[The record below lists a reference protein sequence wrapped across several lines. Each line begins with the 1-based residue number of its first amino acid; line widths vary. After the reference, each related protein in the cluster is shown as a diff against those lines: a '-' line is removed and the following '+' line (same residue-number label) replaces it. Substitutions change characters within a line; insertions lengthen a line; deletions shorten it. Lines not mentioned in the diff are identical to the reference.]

1 MARWP
6 KKRLIGLILLVLGVC
21 LLIVSYTTAQPY
33 KAAVQAEGGKF
44 EAKLLTAEAE
54 AIIQEHTSAETGEV
68 IGMDFATKL
77 KVFVLKNYLS
87 MTAIGFILVILG
99 VALFGVSF
107 FEEGKANELT
117 RKYTMVLALLAVL
130 VFFFIVSEGKT
141 LLPANINNLIAQNGY
156 VFVLAAGML
165 CCILTGGNIDLS
177 VGSVVCFTAAIGCK
191 LMTFGWG
198 MVPTVLVMLLVGLAI
213 GTFQGF
219 WIAKVHVPA
228 FIATLSGMYAFRGFS
243 NIVLQGETVAI
254 SNTAFLNT
262 FGGGADC
269 YVPDFIRSLTGM
281 EGKLNLTC
289 LVLGVAAALVFAGL
303 TVRRIL
309 VQKKLGIQQSIA
321 GQIIGT
327 TVICAVVVWLTL
339 QLAKLK
345 GIPTVLIWIA
355 LVLGIYQYI
364 TTKTAMGRHL
374 YAVGGNEKAT
384 ALSGVNTRNVYWFAY
399 ANIGMLA
406 GLAGVLTAA
415 RAKGIDPTYGEG
427 YEMDAIASC
436 FIGGAS
442 AYGGTGKVSGMII
455 GATLMGVINQGMRIM
470 AVDSNY
476 QKVVKGIVLLVA
488 VMFDVMSKRQ
498 KR

>member
-1 MARWP
+1 MTMKAS
-6 KKRLIGLILLVLGVC
+6 K
-21 LLIVSYTTAQPY
+21 VS
-33 KAAVQAEGGKF
+33 
-44 EAKLLTAEAE
+44 
-54 AIIQEHTSAETGEV
+54 
-68 IGMDFATKL
+68 
-77 KVFVLKNYLS
+77 
-87 MTAIGFILVILG
+87 
-99 VALFGVSF
+99 SF
-107 FEEGKANELT
+107 FQ
-117 RKYTMVLALLAVL
+117 KYTMVLALVL
-130 VFFFIVSEGKT
+130 VTAFFAWRTGGKT
-141 LLPANINNLIAQNGY
+141 LLPANLNNLIAQNGY
-156 VFVLAAGML
+156 VFVLASGML
-165 CCILTGGNIDLS
+165 LCILTGGNIDLS
-177 VGSVVCFTAAIGCK
+177 VGSVVCFTAAVGCK
-191 LMTFGWG
+191 LMKFGWN
-198 MVPTVLVMLLVGLAI
+198 MWLTVLVMLAIGLAV
-213 GTFQGF
+213 GAFQGF
-219 WIAKVHVPA
+219 WIAKVNVPA

-254 SNTAFLNT
+254 NNEAFLNT
-262 FGGGADC
+262 FGGGANC
-269 YVPDFIRSLTGM
+269 YVPDFLHFLVGAES
-281 EGKLNLTC
+281 KLNVTC
-289 LVLGVAAALVFAGL
+289 LVVGIAAAAVYVIL
-303 TVRRIL
+303 TLRKIL
-309 VQKKLGIQQSIA
+309 VQKKLGIHQSIL
-321 GQIIGT
+321 GQVVT
-327 TVICAVVVWLTL
+327 TALICAVVIWLSS

-355 LVLGIYQYI
+355 LVLLVYNYV
-364 TTKTAMGRHL
+364 TNRTAIGRHL

-470 AVDSNY
+470 AVDTNY

-488 VMFDVMSKRQ
+488 VMFDVLSKRQ